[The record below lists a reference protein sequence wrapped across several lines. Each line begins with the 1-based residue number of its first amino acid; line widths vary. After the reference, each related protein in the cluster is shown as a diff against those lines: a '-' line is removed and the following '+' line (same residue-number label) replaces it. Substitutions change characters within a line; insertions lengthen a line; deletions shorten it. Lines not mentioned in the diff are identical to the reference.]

1 MLNQL
6 RSVASG
12 IGSKILL
19 VLLVLSFAVWGI
31 GDMVSG
37 PGRNREVAT
46 VGDEAIPLAA
56 FQQAFR
62 QEVENIR
69 RSLGDNYSPELVK
82 NLNVSD
88 YVLHRLINRKLLQ
101 MESEALGL
109 LPGDAD
115 IARRIRSNPAFQNDK
130 GEFDKR
136 AFETMLRNIGLS
148 EQGYVNEMRQEL
160 GVSLIV
166 DTLTAAVPVPEIA
179 ASTLYQALEEQR
191 TADIYTLS
199 PSLVS
204 VPAPDDATITAYYNE
219 NGQTFSSPE
228 YRTLTYA
235 SIKANDVRDRATV
248 SEDDLRA
255 AYQEHL
261 EEYKRPERRAVEQLL
276 FSSEEKARAAYK
288 KLQEGASFKQ
298 LAKSG
303 DILNKNAVSLGKVER
318 EKIFDE
324 AAQPVFSLKAGE
336 FTEPL
341 KSAFGWHI
349 FHVTAI
355 EPPSTLPFEEVRA
368 SLEKELAVRSGE
380 EALSKFTNHVED
392 ALAGGSTLQEIAR
405 EMSMTL
411 QTVGPVSAQGET
423 PEGRAAK
430 LPELDKF
437 LETAFKTDEK
447 TESPLTISRNGLYY
461 IVRVDSVTPEHVR
474 PLSEVRSQV
483 IARWQNEERAKRL
496 AGLAGDIAA
505 KMANSATRGQVM
517 DQYGLTVTP
526 SGPLKRSSTKAA
538 GLTLSPELL
547 NEIFSRRPGQSTAAY
562 PAPGGD
568 YMVAVV
574 RNIVPAASGSN
585 GKLAEL
591 SQGLHGSVQNEII
604 TQYLTYLGKKYGMTI
619 NRSLIEQAADQ

>member
-517 DQYGLTVTP
+517 DQYGLTVTT